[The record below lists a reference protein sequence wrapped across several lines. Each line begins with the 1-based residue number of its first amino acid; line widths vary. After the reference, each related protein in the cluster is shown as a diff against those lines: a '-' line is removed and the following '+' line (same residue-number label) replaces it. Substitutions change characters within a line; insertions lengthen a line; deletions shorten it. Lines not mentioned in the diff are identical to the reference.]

1 MHSLFLKFPYLILSS
16 GNNKIAR
23 DFNISR
29 TRSTIEASPNSL
41 EEEKEVEKE
50 EEEKDNV
57 LTFSTWKGMDSSLSI
72 LTEYLQLDCTELSY
86 K

>member
-1 MHSLFLKFPYLILSS
+1 M
-16 GNNKIAR
+16 

-41 EEEKEVEKE
+41 EEDKEVEKE

-86 K
+86 R

>member
-1 MHSLFLKFPYLILSS
+1 M
-16 GNNKIAR
+16 
-23 DFNISR
+23 
-29 TRSTIEASPNSL
+29 
-41 EEEKEVEKE
+41 EKE